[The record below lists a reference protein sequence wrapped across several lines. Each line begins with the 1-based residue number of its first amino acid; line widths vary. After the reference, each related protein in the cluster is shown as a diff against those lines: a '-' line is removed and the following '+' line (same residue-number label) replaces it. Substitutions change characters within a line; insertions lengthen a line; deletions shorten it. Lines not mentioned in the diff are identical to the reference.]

1 MSEGQ
6 RTVSFRCSALI
17 DALIDVEDVFIQVG
31 KSEGFLLAYFKKIL
45 STGLT
50 GRKCLQCSFG
60 CLQVIRGMDR
70 LDAYMG
76 GTGVEMF
83 VQTLLDLI
91 FITPHNH
98 GIDKSISTPTV
109 KVSLTEAQVVPAL
122 PVVWQ
127 T

>member
-17 DALIDVEDVFIQVG
+17 EALIDVEDVFIQVV

-60 CLQVIRGMDR
+60 CLQVVRGMDR
-70 LDAYMG
+70 LYAYMG
-76 GTGVEMF
+76 SAGFEV
-83 VQTLLDLI
+83 
-91 FITPHNH
+91 FI
-98 GIDKSISTPTV
+98 
-109 KVSLTEAQVVPAL
+109 
-122 PVVWQ
+122 
-127 T
+127 